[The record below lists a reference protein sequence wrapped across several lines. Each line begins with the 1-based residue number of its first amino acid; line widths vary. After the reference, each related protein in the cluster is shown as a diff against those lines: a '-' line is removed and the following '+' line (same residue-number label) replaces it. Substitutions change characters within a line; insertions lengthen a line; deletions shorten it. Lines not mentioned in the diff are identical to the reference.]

1 MSFLCIVF
9 QVREMERQLKHARK
23 LHEEKHNEN
32 IDFEKTLFEQQTM
45 LQHGTCRITELEES
59 QSELHQ
65 QVKSL

>member
-1 MSFLCIVF
+1 
-9 QVREMERQLKHARK
+9 MERQLKHARK